1 MPLTLVTGPANAAKA
16 GEVLGG
22 LRDRLAEEPILVV
35 PAFWDVEHNQ
45 RELAE
50 RGAVFGAR
58 VLRFEWLFR
67 LMAERGG
74 YAEPVASEVQR
85 ELILEEAVRSAGLR
99 ELERSAGRAGFVKAA
114 LRFVTELERSM
125 VEPARFTSAMQAWAG
140 DGPRAAYAREVAA
153 VYSRYRDG
161 LERAGLVDRPLF
173 EWRTLNALRREP
185 AGWRRTP
192 VYVYGFDDF
201 TPLEVDAL
209 DTLAGRCEADV
220 MVSLP
225 FETGRAAFRGVAEI
239 RSRLLELGAAEHE
252 LGAQDRWYDD
262 DSRAALNHLE
272 RKLFEL
278 EPGPSMDPGPAV
290 RLHQAGGERAEV
302 ELVAAEVLDLL
313 RDDHVAPGDVAVVFR
328 DPGGYATL
336 VEQVFDAYGLP
347 FSIDRSVKLRQTALG
362 RGLLAL
368 LRCARLNGTAE
379 DLLAWLRTPGKLEQP
394 ALADRLEARVRQ
406 AGARTAPA
414 AREIF
419 EDRGEW
425 KLEELDR
432 LAEARD
438 LLGLL
443 RELDFQLRRLFAG
456 PYRRKAPVLAGAEL
470 EDARAFDAA
479 QKALA
484 ELYAVVRADPRVALD
499 PQRVHDTLAELDVH
513 VGENPQPDRV
523 QVASPLEVRARRFKA
538 VFICGLQEGE
548 FPRGSRPDPFLPD
561 ADRRELAMASGLLL
575 PLREDVLER
584 ERYLFYVCASRA
596 ERLLVLSSRY
606 SGEEGEPQAVSFFVE
621 DVSDLFED
629 LPLRRRSLSDVTWP
643 AERAPTYAEYER
655 SVALAGPREEPPEP
669 SSLTA
674 EPVLRWLGERP
685 AVAARALEDYADCP
699 VKWLVDDVLKPQKL
713 EPDPEALVRGLYAHE
728 VLRGTFEAL
737 REATGSARIT
747 DATLPTAER
756 LLLEELRTRRSEFQI
771 SPERTRVKAAM
782 RRLEFDLLR
791 FIRFEAQADGA
802 FEPCEFELDFG
813 MNGEEP
819 VEIARGVRVR
829 GKIDRVDRCGEMA
842 VVRDYKSSKSAG
854 AYKVASWESE
864 NRFQAGLYMLVAR
877 ERLGLEPVAGVYVAL
892 GSDDRRPRGVVLAGV
907 EELGA
912 GFHKNDTL
920 DPDEFERQL
929 DWAREQICRTAARMR
944 GGELG
949 RSPETCR
956 FDHVCAYPSI
966 CRSET

>member
-22 LRDRLAEEPILVV
+22 LRARLGEEPILVV

-50 RGAVFGAR
+50 RKAVFGAR

-67 LMAERGG
+67 LMAERAGC
-74 YAEPVASEVQR
+74 AEPVASDVQR

-99 ELERSAGRAGFVKAA
+99 ELGQSADRTGFVKAA

-125 VEPARFTSAMQAWAG
+125 VEPARFTSAVQAWAAG
-140 DGPRAAYAREVAA
+140 GPREGYAREIAS

-173 EWRTLNALRREP
+173 EWRTLDALRREP

-225 FETGRAAFRGVAEI
+225 FEAGRAAFRGVAEI
-239 RSRLLELGAAEHE
+239 HSKLLELGARERE
-252 LGAQDRWYDD
+252 LAPLDRHYDD
-262 DSRAALNHLE
+262 HSRAALNHLE

-278 EPGPSMDPGPAV
+278 DPGPPIDPGPAV
-290 RLHQAGGERAEV
+290 QLHSAGGERAEV
-302 ELVAAEVLDLL
+302 ELVAAEVLELL
-313 RDDHVAPGDVAVVFR
+313 RDDMAPGDVAVVFR
-328 DPGGYATL
+328 EPGDYATL
-336 VEQVFDAYGLP
+336 VEQVFGAYGIP

-368 LRCARLNGTAE
+368 LRCARLGGGAE
-379 DLLAWLRTPGKLEQP
+379 DLLAWLRTPGKLDQP

-406 AGARTAPA
+406 AGARTAQA
-414 AREIF
+414 AREVF
-419 EDRGEW
+419 EERSDW

-432 LAEARD
+432 LGGARE
-438 LLGLL
+438 LPSLL
-443 RELDFQLRRLFAG
+443 RELDLQLRRLFAG
-456 PYRRKAPVLAGAEL
+456 PYRRRAPVLAGAEL
-470 EDARAFDAA
+470 EDARAFDTA
-479 QKALA
+479 QRALS
-484 ELYAVVRADPRVALD
+484 ELYAVLRADPRVALD

-548 FPRGSRPDPFLPD
+548 FPRGSRPEPFLPD
-561 ADRRELAMASGLLL
+561 PDRRELAKASGLRL

-606 SGEEGEPQAVSFFVE
+606 SGEEGDPQAASFFVE
-621 DVSDLFED
+621 DASDLFED
-629 LPLRRRSLSDVTWP
+629 LPVRRRSLSEVTWP
-643 AERAPTYAEYER
+643 PERAPTYAEYER
-655 SVALAGPREEPPEP
+655 SVALAGPRSETPEP
-669 SSLTA
+669 RSLTA
-674 EPVLRWLGERP
+674 EPVLSWLEDRP

-699 VKWLVDDVLKPQKL
+699 VKWLVDDVLKPAKL
-713 EPDPEALVRGLYAHE
+713 EPDPEALVRGIYAHE

-737 REATGSARIT
+737 RDATGSARVT
-747 DATLPTAER
+747 ESTLATAEH
-756 LLLEELRTRRSEFQI
+756 LLLEQLRRRRSEFQL

-791 FIRFEAQADGA
+791 FLRFEAEADGA

-877 ERLGLEPVAGVYVAL
+877 ERLGLQPVAGVYVAL
-892 GSDDRRPRGVVLAGV
+892 GSEDRRPRGVVLAGID
-907 EELGA
+907 ELGA

-920 DPDEFERQL
+920 QPDEFERRL
-929 DWAREQICRTAARMR
+929 DWARDQICRTAARMR
-944 GGELG
+944 RGELG

-966 CRSET
+966 CRSEA

>member
-1 MPLTLVTGPANAAKA
+1 VPLTLVTGPANAAKA

-22 LRDRLAEEPILVV
+22 LRARLEQEPILVV
-35 PAFWDVEHNQ
+35 PAFQDVEHNQ

-50 RGAVFGAR
+50 RGAIFGAR
-58 VLRFEWLFR
+58 VLRFEWLFK
-67 LMAERGG
+67 LMAERAG
-74 YAEPVASEVQR
+74 YSAPVASEVQR
-85 ELILEEAVRSAGLR
+85 ELIVEEAVRSAGLR
-99 ELERSAGRAGFVKAA
+99 ELESSAARPGFTSAA
-114 LRFVTELERSM
+114 LRFLTELERSM
-125 VEPARFTSAMQAWAG
+125 IEPSRFTSAVRAWTEG
-140 DGPRAAYAREVAA
+140 GPREGYAAEIASI
-153 VYSRYRDG
+153 YSRYRDG
-161 LERAGLVDRPLF
+161 LERARLVDRPLF
-173 EWRTLNALRREP
+173 EWRTLNALRRDP
-185 AGWRRTP
+185 ARWRRTP

-201 TPLEVDAL
+201 TPLELDAL
-209 DTLAGRCEADV
+209 ETLAGRCEADV

-225 FETGRAAFRGVAEI
+225 FESGRAAFRGVADI
-239 RSRLLELGAAEHE
+239 RSRLLELGAAERE
-252 LGAQDRWYDD
+252 LPPLDD
-262 DSRAALNHLE
+262 HYEEESRPALHHLE

-278 EPGPSMDPGPAV
+278 DPGSPLDPGSVV
-290 RLHQAGGERAEV
+290 RLHSAGGERAEV
-302 ELVAAEVLDLL
+302 ELVAAEVLALL
-313 RDDHVAPGDVAVVFR
+313 RDGTAPGDVAVVFR
-328 DPGGYATL
+328 DPGHYATL
-336 VEQVFDAYGLP
+336 VGQVFAAYGIP
-347 FSIDRSVKLRQTALG
+347 FSIDRAVPFRQTALG

-368 LRCARLNGTAE
+368 LRCARLGGSAE
-379 DLLAWLRTPGKLEQP
+379 DLLTWLRTPGKLDQA

-406 AGARTAPA
+406 AGARTAQA

-419 EDRGEW
+419 EKRSDW

-432 LAEARD
+432 LGGARD
-438 LLGLL
+438 LPALL
-443 RELDFQLRRLFAG
+443 RELDLQLRRLFAG
-456 PYRRKAPVLAGAEL
+456 PYRRRAPVLAGAEL
-470 EDARAFDAA
+470 EDARAFDTA
-479 QKALA
+479 QRALS
-484 ELYAVVRADPRVALD
+484 ELYAVVRADRRVALE
-499 PQRVHDTLAELDVH
+499 PERVHDTLAELSVH

-523 QVASPLEVRARRFKA
+523 QVASPLEVRARRFSA
-538 VFICGLQEGE
+538 VFVCGLQEGE
-548 FPRGSRPDPFLPD
+548 FPRSSRPEPFLPD
-561 ADRRELAMASGLLL
+561 ADRRELAKASGLRL

-596 ERLLVLSSRY
+596 ERLLALSSRY
-606 SGEEGEPQAVSFFVE
+606 SGEEGDPQAASFFVE
-621 DVSDLFED
+621 DVCDLFEE
-629 LPLRRRSLSDVTWP
+629 LPLRRRSLSEVTWP
-643 AERAPTYAEYER
+643 PDRAPTYAEYER
-655 SVALAGPREEPPEP
+655 SVALAGPRVAPPEP
-669 SSLTA
+669 KPLTA
-674 EPVLRWLGERP
+674 EPVLHWLEERP

-699 VKWLVDDVLKPQKL
+699 VKWLVDDVLRPQKL

-737 REATGSARIT
+737 REATGSARVT
-747 DATLPTAER
+747 EATLPTAEH
-756 LLLEELRTRRSEFQI
+756 LLLEELRTRRSEFQL

-791 FIRFEAQADGA
+791 FLRFEAEADGA
-802 FEPCEFELDFG
+802 FEPCEFELNFG

-907 EELGA
+907 DELGA

-920 DPDEFERQL
+920 EPEEFERRL
-929 DWAREQICRTAARMR
+929 DWARDQICKTAARMR
-944 GGELG
+944 RGELG
-949 RSPETCR
+949 HSPDTCR